1 MADKKFYITTTLP
14 YVNAD
19 PHIGFAMELVRVDI
33 MARYKKLIGFD
44 VFVNTGTDEHGQKI
58 FQQAEIENVD
68 IQSYVDNY
76 AEKFKNLIP
85 MLGIGEDINFI
96 RTTDSHHVKATQEFW
111 TICNDNGFIYQKDYQ
126 IKYCVGCELEK
137 TDSELEDGWCP
148 IHPNKEIELRDEK
161 NYFFKFSE
169 FKSKLE
175 DFYDKNENF
184 VIPEFRFK
192 EIKNFIEGGLQDF
205 SISRLKSKMPWGIP
219 VPGDDT
225 QVMYVWFDALV
236 NYISAIG
243 WPTDLAKF
251 KKWTEETGGMVQYA
265 GKDNLRQQTAIWQAM
280 LMAAGLPNSKQVVI
294 NGFINGPDGSK
305 MSKSLGNVVNPK
317 DLVEDFGA
325 EAVRYYIARHF
336 NNFEDSDFS
345 LEKFKEV
352 YNANLAN
359 GLGNLV
365 SRIMKMATTY
375 GVTIKSEDKEMVYFT
390 RGIVIPE
397 LENFDINIFMD
408 NIWANTQSLNGKIWS
423 IKEMDEFIQKNEPF
437 KKIKIADSEEKAK
450 KDVQLLLFHLLGVA
464 LALEPIMPKTSAEI
478 RRLILNNEMPAE
490 PLFKRKD

>member
-19 PHIGFAMELVRVDI
+19 PHIGFAMELVRADI
-33 MARYKKLIGFD
+33 IARYKKLIGFD
-44 VFVNTGTDEHGQKI
+44 VFFNTGTDEHGQKI
-58 FQQAEIENVD
+58 FQQAEIENRDVQSCVD
-68 IQSYVDNY
+68 SY

-96 RTTDSHHVKATQEFW
+96 RTTDDYHIQAAQEFW

-137 TDSELEDGWCP
+137 TDSELEDGRCS
-148 IHPNKEIELRDEK
+148 IHSTKEIELRDEK
-161 NYFFKFSE
+161 NYFFKFSDFQEKLKE
-169 FKSKLE
+169 F
-175 DFYDKNENF
+175 YKNNETF
-184 VIPEFRFK
+184 VVPEFRFN

-236 NYISAIG
+236 NYISTIG
-243 WPTDLAKF
+243 WPTNLAKF
-251 KKWTEETGGMVQYA
+251 KEWSEETGGMVQYA
-265 GKDNLRQQTAIWQAM
+265 GKDNLRQQAAIWQAM
-280 LMAAGLPNSKQVVI
+280 LMAAGLPNSKKVII
-294 NGFINGPDGSK
+294 NGFINGPDGTK

-317 DLVEDFGA
+317 GLVEEFGV

-345 LEKFKEV
+345 LDKFKEA

-390 RGIVIPE
+390 AGVVIPE
-397 LENFDINIFMD
+397 LEIFDINTFMD
-408 NIWANTQSLNGKIWS
+408 NIWSGIHLLDNRFISMKI
-423 IKEMDEFIQKNEPF
+423 MDEYIQHNEPF
-437 KKIKIADSEEKAK
+437 KKIKTDPEEAK
-450 KDVQLLLFHLLGVA
+450 KAVQFLLFHLFGVA

-478 RRLILNNEMPAE
+478 RRLILNNEMPVE
-490 PLFKRKD
+490 PLFKRQD